1 MHIEH
6 HQWFSNHLGHDM
18 HFKVYGHYGQPI
30 LVFPAQDGRFH
41 DYEGFKMIEACKD
54 FINSGRVK
62 FICIDSVDWQTWTNK
77 GIHPADRAKR
87 HGDYE
92 KYVMNE
98 VVPWM
103 QNNTGT
109 NTMWTT
115 GCSMGAL
122 HATNFFLK
130 RPDVFDGLIALSGLY
145 SMQSFIGEYGD
156 DNTFYNSPL
165 QYLPNLSDPWYLEH
179 YRRAKIVFA
188 VGQGNWEVE
197 AIADTQAMQQLL
209 ASKNVP
215 AWFDYWGY
223 DVPHDWTSW
232 RDMMPYFLGKIL

>member
-1 MHIEH
+1 MQIKH
-6 HQWFSNHLGHDM
+6 HHWFSNHLGHDM
-18 HFKVYGHYGQPI
+18 HFKVYGHFGQPI
-30 LVFPAQDGRFH
+30 LVFPAQEGRYH
-41 DYEGFKMIEACKD
+41 DYEAFKMIQACSEL
-54 FINSGRVK
+54 IQAGRVK

-77 GIHPADRAKR
+77 GVHPAERARR

-98 VVPWM
+98 VVPWI
-103 QNNTGT
+103 QNDTGLAT
-109 NTMWTT
+109 TWAT

-145 SMQSFIGEYGD
+145 SMQSFIGDYGD

-165 QYLPNLSDPWYLEH
+165 QYLPNLSDPWHLEH

-197 AIADTQAMQQLL
+197 AIADTQGMQQLL
-209 ASKNVP
+209 ASKGIP

-232 RDMMPYFLGKIL
+232 RKMMPYFLEKIL

>member
-1 MHIEH
+1 
-6 HQWFSNHLGHDM
+6 
-18 HFKVYGHYGQPI
+18 
-30 LVFPAQDGRFH
+30 
-41 DYEGFKMIEACKD
+41 MIEACKE
-54 FINSGRVK
+54 FINGGRVK

-77 GIHPADRAKR
+77 GAPPAERARR

-92 KYVMNE
+92 KYVINE
-98 VVPWM
+98 IVPWV
-103 QNNTGT
+103 QKNTGLST
-109 NTMWTT
+109 LWTT

-122 HATNFFLK
+122 HATNFLLK

-165 QYLPNLSDPWYLEH
+165 QYLPNLSDPWHLEY
-179 YRRAKIVFA
+179 YRRAKIIFA

-232 RDMMPYFLGKIL
+232 RKMMPYFLEKIL

>member
-6 HQWFSNHLGHDM
+6 HQWFSSHLGHDM

-41 DYEGFKMIEACKD
+41 DFEGFKMIEACKE
-54 FINSGRVK
+54 FINGGRVK

-77 GIHPADRAKR
+77 GAPPAERARR

-92 KYVMNE
+92 KYVINE
-98 VVPWM
+98 VVPWV
-103 QNNTGT
+103 QKHTGLST
-109 NTMWTT
+109 LWTT

-165 QYLPNLSDPWYLEH
+165 QYLPNLSDPWHLEH

-209 ASKNVP
+209 SSKNVP

-232 RDMMPYFLGKIL
+232 RKMMPYFLEKIL

>member
-41 DYEGFKMIEACKD
+41 DFEGFKMIEACKD
-54 FINSGRVK
+54 FINGGRVK

>member
-54 FINSGRVK
+54 FINGGRVK

-77 GIHPADRAKR
+77 GAHPADRARR

-98 VVPWM
+98 VVPWV
-103 QNNTGT
+103 QNNTGIS
-109 NTMWTT
+109 TMWTT

-209 ASKNVP
+209 SSKGVP

-232 RDMMPYFLGKIL
+232 RDMMPYFLEKIL

>member
-41 DYEGFKMIEACKD
+41 DFEGFKMIEACKE

-77 GIHPADRAKR
+77 GAPPAERARR

-92 KYVMNE
+92 KYVINE
-98 VVPWM
+98 VVPWV
-103 QNNTGT
+103 QKNTGLST
-109 NTMWTT
+109 LWTT

>member
-18 HFKVYGHYGQPI
+18 HFKVYGHFGQPI

-41 DYEGFKMIEACKD
+41 DYEGFKMIEACKE
-54 FINSGRVK
+54 FIKAGRVK

-77 GIHPADRAKR
+77 GAHPADRARR

-92 KYVMNE
+92 KYVINE
-98 VVPWM
+98 IVPWV
-103 QNNTGT
+103 QNNTGLST
-109 NTMWTT
+109 IWTT

-165 QYLPNLSDPWYLEH
+165 QYLPNLSDPWYLEY

-232 RDMMPYFLGKIL
+232 RNMMPYFLEKIL